1 MEFDGDLDSKAREIE
16 DLKKSEDELTQQA
29 AMRWADSQLDPHI
42 PQPPFFLQLVGGIGK
57 GKTTIILN
65 LVREY
70 QRVNTFARVI
80 YLSPSGLNDAK
91 LRMFLTADNSNMEY
105 TEENLTA
112 LMQEIEEE
120 TAAAAAARPGGSDT
134 ATPASGSQGLS
145 PAEVKQRIQR
155 KVPPTLGAKDGINQ
169 TGLAGTKDKIKTK
182 EELAKEARKRVS
194 NRTLIIADDATG
206 SILTKRNSPFVQ
218 FLVSI
223 RHQNASVILCTH
235 SNSSLAAQ
243 IRNIT
248 TAQILFEPGTGT
260 ELKSLVQDI
269 GGVSD
274 KTLESM
280 LSHVAQIPHGFVM
293 VDKKRPFRDRFVV
306 NFRELLDPHAFRSPK
321 EGGAEGQEM
330 YRSGGY
336 LPTPAQA
343 TAAERR
349 YTEKGIFLQHEA
361 IKLNTGLTPAE
372 KILQEQ
378 NVAAKRERQV
388 KSGARTEAF
397 KRAQTRTAIK
407 QKGKKQSLH
416 DRTVTA
422 TGAIRSAAYQQNAEA
437 RLTSASKPGGVLDAK
452 FQRGVARNVAIAT
465 GGRRGIG
472 RRGRRGAGAL
482 GPLAQQLAEN
492 LEREAELKR
501 QRDQFSRDEEAR
513 QAEARQA
520 EFDQPIGPELPEEVQ
535 LNNYAKDNPPNM
547 PEFPLNAGGGV
558 TPFRSP
564 PSQLSLDLKS
574 AVTARRNKIIDN
586 QKAAFSGS
594 LQDEL
599 RASLPNRTED
609 DIFNQ
614 GEQVA
619 FENQPLSQAEAAA
632 EAAVE
637 PMNVEHD
644 LREDEVPSK
653 QKGEN
658 LPPLPPSPEPDPSPE
673 PEPIEE
679 DQYVFEP
686 VVESTSNGGNGA
698 SLAPPNPTSSQ
709 GPDFGS
715 KPAERNITPMSIQ
728 APSGPAAKTVGLRRQ
743 RSGTL
748 QQDDPEAIKR
758 SSRQLFSE
766 SQVEAVQNAPPP
778 LANPPPQIP
787 LGGAPVSE
795 TNTVRNSLP
804 SSKGVVMTSKRE
816 EVIDASTRVNLDEG
830 VSKARKK
837 KKKSTKKRVETA
849 LAKEFEQN

>member
-16 DLKKSEDELTQQA
+16 DLKKSEDELIQQA

-105 TEENLTA
+105 TEENLTE
-112 LMQEIEEE
+112 LMREIEEE
-120 TAAAAAARPGGSDT
+120 TAAASAARPGGSDT

-145 PAEVKQRIQR
+145 PQEVKRRIQK

-274 KTLESM
+274 KTLEGM
-280 LSHVAQIPHGFVM
+280 LSHVAQIPHGFVL
-293 VDKKRPFRDRFVV
+293 VDKKRPFRDRFVL

-330 YRSGGY
+330 FRSGGY

-349 YTEKGIFLQHEA
+349 YTQKGLLLQQEA
-361 IKLNTGLTPAE
+361 MRLNTGLTPAE

-378 NVAAKRERQV
+378 NVAAKRAREVQ
-388 KSGARTEAF
+388 SGARTEAF
-397 KRAQTRTAIK
+397 KRAQTRTAIR

-422 TGAIRSAAYQQNAEA
+422 TGAIRSAAYQQNAAA

-472 RRGRRGAGAL
+472 GRGRRTAAAL

-492 LEREAELKR
+492 LELQADLKR
-501 QRDQFSRDEEAR
+501 QQDALGRDEEAR
-513 QAEARQA
+513 QAEA
-520 EFDQPIGPELPEEVQ
+520 EKDDFDEPIGPELPEEVQ
-535 LNNYAKDNPPNM
+535 LNNFAKDNPPNM

-564 PSQLSLDLKS
+564 PSQLTLDLKS
-574 AVTARRNKIIDN
+574 AVTARRNKIIDA

-599 RASLPNRTED
+599 RSALPNKTED

-637 PMNVEHD
+637 PMNVEQD
-644 LREDEVPSK
+644 IREDEVPSK
-653 QKGEN
+653 QKVDIVQ
-658 LPPLPPSPEPDPSPE
+658 PLPPSPE

-679 DQYVFEP
+679 DQFVFEP

-715 KPAERNITPMSIQ
+715 KPAERNIAPLSIP
-728 APSGPAAKTVGLRRQ
+728 APSGPTAKRVGLRRE

-778 LANPPPQIP
+778 LANPTPQLP

-816 EVIDASTRVNLDEG
+816 EVVDAATRVNLGEG
-830 VSKARKK
+830 VSKERKK
-837 KKKSTKKRVETA
+837 KKKSSKKRVEKA